1 MRTATKTAVPAP
13 PVTELAPKAA
23 APTWEHTC
31 QANCDVKVFGNKM
44 VITVDLSKDLGA
56 SKSGKTR
63 TVGTTNGFLS
73 IGSHPG
79 VVLAMNVNKK

>member
-1 MRTATKTAVPAP
+1 MKNATAKTAVPAP
-13 PVTELAPKAA
+13 APKPAVPVV
-23 APTWEHTC
+23 PTWEHEC
-31 QANCDVKVFGNKM
+31 ASNCNVQVYGNKL
-44 VITVDLSKDLGA
+44 VITVDLSRDLGA

-79 VVLAMNVNKK
+79 VVLALNVNKK